1 MALRGTGI
9 LAIWNDIAPGGD
21 AEFTDWHT
29 REHVPERIAGP
40 GFLRGRRYSA
50 VSGSPKYFT
59 LYETEAVETGCPDLL
74 SPEALS
80 AHGASGDAVLG
91 TYRLLFCLVR

>member
-9 LAIWNDIAPGGD
+9 LAVWNDTAPAGD
-21 AEFTDWHT
+21 AEFSDWHT
-29 REHVPERIAGP
+29 REHVPERVAVP
-40 GFLRGRRYSA
+40 GFLSGRRYST

-59 LYETEAVETGCPDLL
+59 LYETEAVETGCRDLL

-80 AHGASGDAVLG
+80 AHGASGDDVLG
-91 TYRLLFCLVR
+91 TYRLLFRLVR